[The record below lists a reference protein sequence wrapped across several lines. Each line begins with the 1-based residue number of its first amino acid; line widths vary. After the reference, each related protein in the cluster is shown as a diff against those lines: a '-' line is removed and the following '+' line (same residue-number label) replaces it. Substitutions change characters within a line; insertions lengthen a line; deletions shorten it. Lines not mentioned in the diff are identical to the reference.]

1 MSHMTKNPVMIAA
14 MAAAALA
21 LGACGSS
28 DGGNASGKP
37 SKSEEDKAYE
47 GALKFAK
54 CMRDEGIDMP
64 DPQKTGDGGILQKM
78 GNDKGKAPINETKM
92 EAAEKQCEHFM
103 DNGGGSKDGP
113 GDDSEQRDA
122 MLAYS
127 KCMRQNGVPKFP
139 DPKFS
144 GNKVQLSIKTRD
156 GSVNLNPDAPAFKA
170 AEKVCQGK
178 LADVMGGAPRPAQ
191 KAGK

>member
-1 MSHMTKNPVMIAA
+1 MSSMIKNPVMIAA
-14 MAAAALA
+14 LAATALA

-28 DGGNASGKP
+28 DGGGASSGTP
-37 SKSEEDKAYE
+37 SKSDEDKAYD

-54 CMRDEGIDMP
+54 CMRDNGIDMP
-64 DPQKTGDGGILQKM
+64 DPQRQAGGGILQKM
-78 GNDKGKAPINETKM
+78 GSDKDAPINEAKL
-92 EAAEKQCEHFM
+92 EAAQKRCEHFM
-103 DNGGGSKDGP
+103 ANGGGSGPGP
-113 GDDSEQRDA
+113 GDDPKQRDA

-144 GNKVQLSIKTRD
+144 GNKVELSLRTKD

-178 LADVMGGAPRPAQ
+178 LADVTGGGPRTAR
-191 KAGK
+191 KAGR

>member
-1 MSHMTKNPVMIAA
+1 MIKNPVMIAA
-14 MAAAALA
+14 LAAAALA
-21 LGACGSS
+21 LGACGS
-28 DGGNASGKP
+28 DGGGNASGKP
-37 SKSEEDKAYE
+37 PKSDEDKAYD

-54 CMRDEGIDMP
+54 CMRDNGIDMP
-64 DPQKTGDGGILQKM
+64 DPQKSGDGWILQRM
-78 GNDKGKAPINETKM
+78 GGGKGEAPINEAKI
-92 EAAEKQCEHFM
+92 EAAEKKCQHFM
-103 DNGGGSKDGP
+103 ENGGGSGPGP
-113 GDDSEQRDA
+113 GDDPKQRDA

-144 GNKVQLSIKTRD
+144 GNKVELSIRTKD

-170 AEKVCQGK
+170 AEKVCQSK
-178 LADVMGGAPRPAQ
+178 LADVMGGGPRTAQ